1 MTMRDDLSTRPGSL
15 SELGPVLGEL
25 VHDLANEVQILH
37 GWATIARGEVAAGRA
52 PEAELDRVV
61 NLSADLG
68 RMLRD
73 VLETVSGQGLS
84 PEVVFDPRALTESLL
99 NDRSRE
105 MAGLDLRL
113 TWRLPPE
120 VRVRGRASFWTRAI
134 SNLVGNAARHAR
146 RAVAVQLWY
155 EEEHGRGWVVAGV
168 EDDGPGIPDEER
180 ELIFQPLWRGSQ
192 GHTGLGLSATVW
204 LASHL
209 GGSLRCVEG
218 SSLGGAAFELRA
230 PISGPLI
237 ADRPAS
243 PPRLSASALAGVRIL
258 LIDDDPGVRVA
269 LGRLLRRVG
278 AEVREMDPRGEPL
291 ESVTDGVL
299 RARPDVLVIDL
310 RLGERGG
317 VGLWQ
322 DLSTKLP
329 GLADRVVFVSG
340 AVPGDPY
347 WEAAMETGRPVLA
360 KPFDLDQLV
369 ALVDRLR
376 SGE

>member
-1 MTMRDDLSTRPGSL
+1 MD
-15 SELGPVLGEL
+15 
-25 VHDLANEVQILH
+25 
-37 GWATIARGEVAAGRA
+37 RA
-52 PEAELDRVV
+52 
-61 NLSADLG
+61 
-68 RMLRD
+68 
-73 VLETVSGQGLS
+73 
-84 PEVVFDPRALTESLL
+84 
-99 NDRSRE
+99 
-105 MAGLDLRL
+105 
-113 TWRLPPE
+113 
-120 VRVRGRASFWTRAI
+120 
-134 SNLVGNAARHAR
+134 
-146 RAVAVQLWY
+146 
-155 EEEHGRGWVVAGV
+155 
-168 EDDGPGIPDEER
+168 
-180 ELIFQPLWRGSQ
+180 
-192 GHTGLGLSATVW
+192 
-204 LASHL
+204 
-209 GGSLRCVEG
+209 
-218 SSLGGAAFELRA
+218 
-230 PISGPLI
+230 
-237 ADRPAS
+237 AS

-329 GLADRVVFVSG
+329 SLADRVVFVSG

-369 ALVDRLR
+369 TLVDRLR